1 MARPRLPIGQLGK
14 VSILKLSNGKHR
26 ARARMRNQEG
36 NLEILETLGDSEAEA
51 LALIHERA
59 RLVRYRVGLQLAPS
73 STVSEVAHDWLATL
87 KKRVAMDRSTKGSLA
102 ENSYAEYDSVVRHL
116 VTSQM
121 GEVQMDQLSTAFID
135 FRLEQVMEEQ
145 SRSAAVRLK
154 KVLQLICSH
163 AVRRAALTV
172 NPVREVQR
180 LPGGDRRTSALSA
193 EQWHGVVQLLR
204 AWRQDQRGGTKPDTK
219 KLEDILTIIIGTSLR
234 IGEVLAL
241 RRADLDVMS
250 QHPQLHVCGTVVITK
265 TKGTHRQPVPKH
277 SEQNRRIALT
287 TTAQSVARYR
297 LALTGGEADALLFP
311 SKTGNP
317 STVSGIERLMRAFR
331 AENAEALTELGIDLE
346 EFTTHLFR
354 RTAATFVE
362 RAGGLALAA
371 RLLGHANE
379 DTTRAFYVVS
389 PELVDPITAEIID
402 AALLYVPPEVLAH
415 A

>member
-1 MARPRLPIGQLGK
+1 
-14 VSILKLSNGKHR
+14 
-26 ARARMRNQEG
+26 
-36 NLEILETLGDSEAEA
+36 
-51 LALIHERA
+51 
-59 RLVRYRVGLQLAPS
+59 
-73 STVSEVAHDWLATL
+73 
-87 KKRVAMDRSTKGSLA
+87 
-102 ENSYAEYDSVVRHL
+102 
-116 VTSQM
+116 
-121 GEVQMDQLSTAFID
+121 MDQLSTAFID
-135 FRLEQVMEEQ
+135 FRLEQIMEEQ

-204 AWRQDQRGGTKPDTK
+204 AWGQDQRGGTKPDTK

-250 QHPQLHVCGTVVITK
+250 QRPQLHVCGTVVITR
-265 TKGTHRQPVPKH
+265 TKGTHRQSVPKH

-297 LALTGGEADALLFP
+297 LALTGGEPDALLFL

-317 STVSGIERLMRAFR
+317 STFSGIERLMRAFR
-331 AENAEALTELGIDLE
+331 AGDRPRGVHHAPLPAHSRD
-346 EFTTHLFR
+346 FR
-354 RTAATFVE
+354 
-362 RAGGLALAA
+362 
-371 RLLGHANE
+371 
-379 DTTRAFYVVS
+379 
-389 PELVDPITAEIID
+389 
-402 AALLYVPPEVLAH
+402 
-415 A
+415 